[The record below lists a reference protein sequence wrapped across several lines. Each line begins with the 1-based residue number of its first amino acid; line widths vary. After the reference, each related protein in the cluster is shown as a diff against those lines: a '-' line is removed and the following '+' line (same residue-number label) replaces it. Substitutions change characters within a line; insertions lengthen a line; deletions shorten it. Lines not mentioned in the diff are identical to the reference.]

1 MNFTPLTQFLRSNQ
15 KEIIVGVFLLL
26 SVTLPMCKETPV
38 PAPTPVSN
46 TITVNLPAAAP
57 VAPAAHDT
65 TVVIHHY
72 YYHYE
77 APRPRRSARRVPR
90 KASANPLPRPSCPCT
105 DSTAARAGT
114 DNL

>member
-26 SVTLPMCKETPV
+26 SVTLPMCKETLA
-38 PAPTPVSN
+38 PASN
-46 TITVNLPAAAP
+46 TITVNLPAATP

-72 YYHYE
+72 YYHYD
-77 APRPRRSARRVPR
+77 APRPRKPHR
-90 KASANPLPRPSCPCT
+90 KPVAKPLPGLSCPCA
-105 DSTAARAGT
+105 DSTAAGM
-114 DNL
+114 